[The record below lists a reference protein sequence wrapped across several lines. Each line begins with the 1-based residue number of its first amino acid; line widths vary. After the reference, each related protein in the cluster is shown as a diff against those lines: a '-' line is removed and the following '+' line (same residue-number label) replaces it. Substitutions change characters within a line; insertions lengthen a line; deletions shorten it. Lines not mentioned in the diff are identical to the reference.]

1 MPISQGRTG
10 AVLPFPDSRLLEIYE
25 LGARMTVTDA
35 KEARVW
41 LWGEMRA
48 KIDQYLRDATATA
61 GIGKSTS

>member
-1 MPISQGRTG
+1 MSIHQERTG

-41 LWGEMRA
+41 LWGELRA
-48 KIDQYLRDATATA
+48 KLDRYLRDETATA
-61 GIGKSTS
+61 GVGKSTS